1 MKVELGV
8 PFRIAGLARSPDHEG
23 ALAHLD
29 ADRGFAL
36 CARGSMGP
44 TDVVDP
50 TIWVKEKLSV
60 ALGMGQDPSDSALR
74 RILGALRALHA
85 ELMSRPESDRPW
97 LSVMIL
103 LLLGEDA
110 VAISAGDCPCFRFR
124 SGLLSRLGRIEP
136 DVGPRPPRGALGSE
150 AQVRIEVV
158 PLRPQCGDVYV
169 LSTRALREGELAV
182 LARDLALARSA
193 PEILLA
199 GVEGS
204 SDRGRLAVRVLEPSE
219 DPAAVAADE
228 PAWTDVR
235 EAEMSQVG
243 EGSSEWGLAIEA
255 IAPDPIVPEVIAAAA
270 PEPPI
275 QETPALASAP
285 AAAPEMA
292 PAPASP
298 DASASDRPSGTPGF
312 LSDLGAEA
320 ARRATAPIEE
330 LPPIEVDARDFAAPA
345 ADAVPAPPPLPEESP
360 AVPPSPETAPQPS
373 LYERR
378 EIDRR
383 RFDSLAPVAE
393 ERPWHEPLALWAG
406 GALAIVA
413 LAFLIRSLVPGIL
426 GSPKR
431 AAVVPPAVA
440 TATGLVDI
448 FSDPPGASVRVDGVP
463 LEGKTPLTGVSLET
477 GAHRVELDWGV
488 YGVWRD
494 TVEVS
499 TSSRLTVH
507 PALFGSVTLGSS
519 DPARPLDVYLD
530 GVYAGT
536 TPLTLDKVGVGKHL
550 VRFAGPGIT
559 ASTQEI
565 DVLRDRAVEIVG
577 SVGAT
582 PAKGSLTVRSATL
595 SEAGFESAKGDPFWI
610 DGTARGV
617 TPATLNLEP
626 GTHSVR
632 VARRNYPPQVTVLDV
647 KSGGESFVTAEFGA
661 RAEEPLRFDPPDA
674 LSTADPAPLTLAVP
688 PTDWDPSISLWLYAA
703 PPGGTFQPKRMTRL
717 EEGSRSFAALIPN
730 EVLQNG
736 AKQVRI
742 YFKATGTAGRENF
755 SEIYTIPVRD

>member
-1 MKVELGV
+1 MKAELGV

-29 ADRGFAL
+29 IDRGFAL

-44 TDVVDP
+44 TDVIDP

-60 ALGMGQDPSDSALR
+60 ALGVAQDPSDPALR
-74 RILGALRALHA
+74 RIIGALRALHA
-85 ELMSRPESDRPW
+85 ELMSRSEAERPW
-97 LSVMIL
+97 VSVMVL

-136 DVGPRPPRGALGSE
+136 DLGPRPPRGALGSE
-150 AQVRIEVV
+150 PQVRIEVV
-158 PLRPQCGDVYV
+158 PLRPQPGDVYV

-193 PEILLA
+193 PAILTA
-199 GVEGS
+199 GVDGS
-204 SDRGRLAVRVLEPSE
+204 PDRGRLAVRVLEATENADVAAAVAPAWTGTHESAMPPVVQE
-219 DPAAVAADE
+219 SSDWGMTIETIAPEPVPAAVA
-228 PAWTDVR
+228 PA
-235 EAEMSQVG
+235 
-243 EGSSEWGLAIEA
+243 
-255 IAPDPIVPEVIAAAA
+255 
-270 PEPPI
+270 PP
-275 QETPALASAP
+275 ETPAT
-285 AAAPEMA
+285 
-292 PAPASP
+292 
-298 DASASDRPSGTPGF
+298 DDRPNGTPGF

-320 ARRATAPIEE
+320 ARRATAPLEE
-330 LPPIEVDARDFAAPA
+330 LPPIEIDARELVTSTADAGVVHEPAAPA
-345 ADAVPAPPPLPEESP
+345 VETPTSA
-360 AVPPSPETAPQPS
+360 PSPEPAPS

-383 RFDSLAPVAE
+383 RFDTLAPVAE
-393 ERPWHEPLALWAG
+393 EKPWHEPLALWAG

-426 GSPKR
+426 GSSKQEAP
-431 AAVVPPAVA
+431 VPPAVM
-440 TATGLVDI
+440 TTSGLVDI
-448 FSDPPGASVRVDGVP
+448 FSDPPGATVRVDGVP

-499 TSSRLTVH
+499 ASARLTVH
-507 PALFGSVTLGSS
+507 PALYGSVSLRSS
-519 DPARPLDVYLD
+519 EPARPLDVYVD

-550 VRFAGPGIT
+550 IRFAGPGIP
-559 ASTQEI
+559 AITQEI
-565 DVLRDRAVEIVG
+565 DVLRDRSVELVG
-577 SVGAT
+577 SVGAAPT
-582 PAKGSLTVRSATL
+582 RGSITVRSATL
-595 SEAGFESAKGDPFWI
+595 SEAGFESAKGDPFWV
-610 DGTARGV
+610 DGIMKGV
-617 TPATLNLEP
+617 TPATVELDP

-661 RAEEPLRFDPPDA
+661 RTEEPLRFDPPEA
-674 LSTADPAPLTLAVP
+674 LSASDPAPLTLGVP
-688 PTDWDPSISLWLYAA
+688 VSEWDPSVSLWLYAA

-717 EEGSRSFAALIPN
+717 EESSRSFAALVPS
-730 EVLQNG
+730 EVLQNS
-736 AKQVRI
+736 AKKVRI
-742 YFKATGTAGRENF
+742 YFKATGTAGRENY

>member
-29 ADRGFAL
+29 IDRGFAL

-44 TDVVDP
+44 TDVIDP

-60 ALGMGQDPSDSALR
+60 ALGVGQDPSDPALR
-74 RILGALRALHA
+74 RIIGALRALHA
-85 ELMSRPESDRPW
+85 ELMSRSEAERPW
-97 LSVMIL
+97 VSVMVL

-136 DVGPRPPRGALGSE
+136 DLGPRPPRGALGSE
-150 AQVRIEVV
+150 PQVRIEVV
-158 PLRPQCGDVYV
+158 PLRPQPGDVYV

-193 PEILLA
+193 PQILTA
-199 GVEGS
+199 GVDGS
-204 SDRGRLAVRVLEPSE
+204 PDRGRLAVRVLEATE
-219 DPAAVAADE
+219 NADVAAIGDAPVWTGTQGSVTPQAGPE
-228 PAWTDVR
+228 PSD
-235 EAEMSQVG
+235 
-243 EGSSEWGLAIEA
+243 WGITIET
-255 IAPDPIVPEVIAAAA
+255 IA
-270 PEPPI
+270 PEPV
-275 QETPALASAP
+275 PAAIASTHAP
-285 AAAPEMA
+285 ATSPVEATPSYAPPPQDVAPPPADTTAA
-292 PAPASP
+292 
-298 DASASDRPSGTPGF
+298 DDRPNGTPGF
-312 LSDLGAEA
+312 LSELGAEA
-320 ARRATAPIEE
+320 ARRATPPLGE
-330 LPPIEVDARDFAAPA
+330 LPPIEVEARDLVASVGDAGVVHEPTAPTVETPSA
-345 ADAVPAPPPLPEESP
+345 
-360 AVPPSPETAPQPS
+360 PPSPEPS

-383 RFDSLAPVAE
+383 RFDTLAPVAE
-393 ERPWHEPLALWAG
+393 EKPWHEPLALWAG

-426 GSPKR
+426 GSSKQE
-431 AAVVPPAVA
+431 AVVPPAVM
-440 TATGLVDI
+440 TSSGLVDI
-448 FSDPPGASVRVDGVP
+448 FSDPPGATVRVDGVP

-499 TSSRLTVH
+499 ASARLTVH
-507 PALFGSVTLGSS
+507 PALYGSVSLRSNE
-519 DPARPLDVYLD
+519 PERPLDVYVD

-550 VRFAGPGIT
+550 IRFAGPGIS

-565 DVLRDRAVEIVG
+565 DVLRDRSVELVG
-577 SVGAT
+577 SVGAAPT
-582 PAKGSLTVRSATL
+582 KGSITVRSATL
-595 SEAGFESAKGDPFWI
+595 SEAGFESAKGDPFWVN
-610 DGTARGV
+610 GVMRGV
-617 TPATLNLEP
+617 TPATVELDP

-632 VARRNYPPQVTVLDV
+632 VARRDYPPQVTVLDV

-661 RAEEPLRFDPPDA
+661 RTEEPLRFDPPET
-674 LSTADPAPLTLAVP
+674 LSASDPAPLTLGVP
-688 PTDWDPSISLWLYAA
+688 PSEWDPSVSLWLYAA

-717 EEGSRSFAALIPN
+717 EEGSRSFAALVPG
-730 EVLQNG
+730 EVLQNS
-736 AKQVRI
+736 AKKVRI